1 MSHISELWPC
11 LLYTVT
17 VSFFQMALCFL
28 KMMQTTVS
36 KVTVFAKLVRWWNLG
51 SDRTAGEKVHSPAF
65 LLGGVDK
72 ITYKHV
78 PFCHGKMPWKKVMT
92 KSVKH
97 RLSALIQWL
106 EIAIWHKVQPQNNPR
121 TEWASLWLIL
131 NKNMIVCWNLWQGC
145 YLKKLYKSN
154 NLV

>member
-1 MSHISELWPC
+1 M
-11 LLYTVT
+11 T

-78 PFCHGKMPWKKVMT
+78 PFCHGKMPWKKSNDKKCQTQIECINTVTRNCNMAQSAAT
-92 KSVKH
+92 K
-97 RLSALIQWL
+97 
-106 EIAIWHKVQPQNNPR
+106 
-121 TEWASLWLIL
+121 
-131 NKNMIVCWNLWQGC
+131 
-145 YLKKLYKSN
+145 
-154 NLV
+154 